1 MSPICP
7 KSQYD
12 QNVNVPNIPNVL
24 MNVPNFP
31 KSPKFIADSFQSP
44 QYPHQYLQY
53 LHFNIL
59 NLAIFSTVQACTVPN
74 IPISQYDL
82 NILKTSSSDFY
93 AKIGL
98 ILLRKKNYVS
108 PQNQYLES
116 SFDCFINS
124 IPSWSIC
131 TRRVCFGLRFL
142 ILKIPI
148 LLYFLLFFSK

>member
-1 MSPICP
+1 
-7 KSQYD
+7 
-12 QNVNVPNIPNVL
+12 

-82 NILKTSSSDFY
+82 NILKTSSYCSDVRMQIY
-93 AKIGL
+93 S
-98 ILLRKKNYVS
+98 LRISNT
-108 PQNQYLES
+108 
-116 SFDCFINS
+116 
-124 IPSWSIC
+124 PS
-131 TRRVCFGLRFL
+131 
-142 ILKIPI
+142 
-148 LLYFLLFFSK
+148 